1 MLDITQIPAPR
12 IPLLDE
18 RTGLLSRQ
26 WYRFFY
32 NLYVL
37 TGGGTNAITL
47 EELQLGPPNQPDFT
61 EILKEVNNNISPEYQ
76 DQSGNFLATLDN
88 AQLMAMMA
96 RFETAEA
103 AIQGA
108 YLQPVV
114 QTGTIANYNLDGS
127 PTAGGVVYGTGSAM
141 AVSVAGTSGQVL
153 KSNAA
158 GAPTWVTDGGGTVT
172 SVTGTAP
179 VVSSGGTTP
188 AISMPVATALVD
200 GYLSST
206 DWATFNAKQPA
217 GSYLVSGGALGTPS
231 SGTVTNL
238 TGTASININGTVGAT
253 TANTGAFTTLSTTD
267 NITPLTAAKGVNF
280 TANTPAAGMTS
291 QLLNWYEEGT
301 WTAGYAGWTTA
312 PTYSDARYIRIGKQI
327 TVIILGQSGV
337 NAGNQAITGLP
348 FTSSNVVTPTGALK
362 VFGSSALSSLCNID
376 NSATSINSFSAV
388 TLTGNYW
395 SLSITYFMTF

>member
-12 IPLLDE
+12 IPLIDE

-76 DQSGNFLATLDN
+76 DQSGNFLATLDA

-114 QTGTIANYNLDGS
+114 QTGTIANYNLDNS

-172 SVTGTAP
+172 SVAASVPAFLSISGSPVTTSGTLAITLSGTALPVLNGGTGVTTSTGTGNTVLSAAP
-179 VVSSGGTTP
+179 TLSGN
-188 AISMPVATALVD
+188 V
-200 GYLSST
+200 
-206 DWATFNAKQPA
+206 
-217 GSYLVSGGALGTPS
+217 
-231 SGTVTNL
+231 
-238 TGTASININGTVGAT
+238 
-253 TANTGAFTTLSTTD
+253 TLSTGNLIVANGQGID
-267 NITPLTAAKGVNF
+267 FSATAG
-280 TANTPAAGMTS
+280 TGTS
-291 QLLNWYEEGT
+291 ELFADYEEGT
-301 WTAGYAGWTTA
+301 WSATLTASITPPTT
-312 PTYSDARYIRIGKQI
+312 PI
-327 TVIILGQSGV
+327 
-337 NAGNQAITGLP
+337 
-348 FTSSNVVTPTGALK
+348 VVTGQYTKIGRQVTCTASFNAVDTTGALGNMQIGGIPYGIGSGESYG
-362 VFGSSALSSLCNID
+362 VVGQLNFGVDVLICSAVASVDPTRLSIR
-376 NSATSINSFSAV
+376 SATTTIFTPISAGV
-388 TLTGNYW
+388 SKYLLLTIVY
-395 SLSITYFMTF
+395 TV